1 MFSRRRTGLVRD
13 ESAASARLE
22 SVTSTYETLRSRLQ
36 SAFDA
41 LEIGADPALRT
52 SDRSDYQANG
62 VMALAKRLGRPPREV
77 ADEIVAALDVGGVA
91 SVEIAGPGFLNL
103 TLETS
108 FLDNQLRALHGDA
121 RVGIAMGTERH
132 VVIDYSAPNVAK
144 EMHVGHLRSTVIGD
158 ALARMNRFA
167 GHEVIARNHV
177 GDWGTPFG
185 MLIEH
190 LLDLGEGQAVA
201 TLSIGDL
208 DGFYKDAR
216 VKFEADDAFKGRS
229 RARVVALQSGDPETL
244 RLWHVLVN
252 ESIAYF
258 SEVYAKLDVTLTPD
272 DVVGESCYN
281 DLLEGVVHDLDAAG
295 LLVESEGAL
304 CVFPP
309 GFQNREGE
317 PLPLIVQKSDDGFGY
332 AASDLAAVRDRVNV
346 LHADEMLYV
355 VGAPQVQ
362 HLEMVFAVARLA
374 GWLPERVRCEQ
385 VVFGN
390 VLGPDHKMFKSREGK
405 SVKLVTLID
414 EAIERAYVILDERG
428 TDLDGDAKFHLAEQ
442 IARAAI
448 KYADLSTERQH
459 DYVFDLDRMIAF
471 EGDTGPYLQ
480 YAHARVRSIF
490 RRAGDDAAPDA
501 HFELA
506 AVAERELALGLL
518 AFPEAFAAS
527 LAALQPH
534 RLCTY
539 LFDLAQRFTSFY
551 DACPVL
557 SSEGALRDERL
568 ALCDLTARTLRLGLS
583 VLGIDA
589 PEQM

>member
-1 MFSRRRTGLVRD
+1 M
-13 ESAASARLE
+13 
-22 SVTSTYETLRSRLQ
+22 TSTYETLRSRLQ
-36 SAFDA
+36 SAFDG
-41 LEIGADPALRT
+41 LELTADPALRT

-77 ADEIVAALDVGGVA
+77 AEEIVAALEVDDVA

-108 FLDNQLRALHGDA
+108 FLDVQLRALHGDA
-121 RVGIAMGTERH
+121 RLGIEMGAERH

-208 DGFYKDAR
+208 DGFYKEAR

-229 RARVVALQSGDPETL
+229 RARVVALQGGDPETL

-258 SEVYAKLDVTLTPD
+258 SEVYAKLDVTLTPE
-272 DVVGESCYN
+272 DVVGESYYN

-490 RRAGDDAAPDA
+490 RRAGDETAPDA
-501 HFELA
+501 HFALA

-518 AFPEAFAAS
+518 AFPEAFASS

-557 SSEGALRDERL
+557 SSEGTLRDERL

-583 VLGIDA
+583 ILGIDA
-589 PEQM
+589 PDQM

>member
-1 MFSRRRTGLVRD
+1 M
-13 ESAASARLE
+13 
-22 SVTSTYETLRSRLQ
+22 TSTYETLLSRLQ
-36 SAFDA
+36 AAFDT
-41 LEIGADPALRT
+41 LEVGADPVLR
-52 SDRSDYQANG
+52 SSERGDYQANG
-62 VMALAKRLGRPPREV
+62 VMALAKRLGCPPREV
-77 ADEIVAALDVGGVA
+77 ADEVVRVVDLADVAR
-91 SVEIAGPGFLNL
+91 VEIAGPGFLNL
-103 TLETS
+103 TMVSS
-108 FLDNQLRALHGDA
+108 FLSDQLVDLSNDA
-121 RVGIAMGTERH
+121 RLGIGTTEQPLR

-158 ALARMNRFA
+158 ALARMYRFA
-167 GHEVIARNHV
+167 GHHVIARNHV
-177 GDWGTPFG
+177 GDWGTNFG

-190 LLDLGEGQAVA
+190 LLDLGEGHAAA

-208 DGFYKDAR
+208 DEFYREAR
-216 VKFEADDAFKGRS
+216 VKFDTDDAFKGRS
-229 RARVVALQSGDPETL
+229 RTRVVALQGGDPETL

-252 ESIAYF
+252 QSIAYF
-258 SEVYAKLDVTLTPD
+258 SEVYTKLDVTLTAE
-272 DVVGESCYN
+272 DVVGESYYN
-281 DLLEGVVHDLDAAG
+281 KMLEDVVRDLNAAG

-304 CVFPP
+304 CVFPE

-317 PLPLIVQKSDDGFGY
+317 PLPLIVQKSDEGFGY
-332 AASDLAAVRDRVNV
+332 AASDLAALRDRVDV
-346 LHADEMLYV
+346 LGANELLYV
-355 VGAPQVQ
+355 VGAPQAQ

-374 GWLPERVRCEQ
+374 RWLPDSVRCEQ

-390 VLGPDHKMFKSREGK
+390 VLGPDHKMFKSRAGQT
-405 SVKLVTLID
+405 VKLVSLLD

-428 TDLDGDAKFHLAEQ
+428 TVINGDAKFLLAEQ

-480 YAHARVRSIF
+480 YAHARLRSIF
-490 RRAGDDAAPDA
+490 RRSREVWQPGQALFALEAS
-501 HFELA
+501 
-506 AVAERELALGLL
+506 AERSLALGLVGL
-518 AFPEAFAAS
+518 PEAFSSS

-539 LFDLAQRFTSFY
+539 LFELAQRFTSFY

-557 SSEGALRDERL
+557 SSEGALREERL
-568 ALCDLTARTLRLGLS
+568 ALCDLTARSLQLGLG

-589 PEQM
+589 PDQM